1 MKIIEIKNKGSIPF
15 PEEIVWR
22 PGDDGKVAIVGDNG
36 SGKTTLLDTIAM
48 AFYGVTPN
56 RRSESGRE
64 EGAIYGCFK
73 DKSSYIEV
81 KALINGKEI
90 LVKRLIDP
98 IAKTQK
104 PYLYVNGVAVTEGKS
119 KEFAEK
125 FLEHTDLPEDLFLS
139 ALYHSQKGKGHLV
152 SLDQAGAR
160 ELLGNLLGFHEYDS
174 EFSVIDSKRKELE
187 QEISV
192 DEILAKNYRESIL
205 EEKAIEE
212 SFQIKKKAKDSID
225 SKLTEN
231 NQEISTLKDSLNTLK
246 SVSKDLSSLLEKKK
260 NYIGEIK
267 TISDELSD
275 ISERRANNLLLR
287 DQAEKIKAAV
297 ESEKLLTDK
306 YDSFESQI
314 SELAT
319 EYEAKSQEIEKSNE
333 SIHREIKFLDSSKKE
348 NQKSLDFLNESI
360 SGLKSKLSI
369 LSNKISEAKNKSE
382 LLEQVPCNGVE
393 ISGKKLNEAC
403 LLLADAISAKS
414 KIKELETEE
423 KKTEAT
429 LQEKLTEFDSIKN
442 DIKKIDEDRFNLSE
456 NLKSLDS
463 IKSIKE
469 TIDKHKATLKEIS
482 AQIEQ
487 LKPLVNRASH
497 LAVAEERIK
506 EYDERFDQRTSKKN
520 ELEGLLKSVEALISD
535 EEEEAEKIQKLE
547 SQISELEFKRNELSR
562 ERDTLISEISK
573 LESKL
578 EIIDNAKSKM
588 ATLGIDGKLDR
599 LTRLKNLCEGLSP
612 KGVRALKLDASGPEI
627 SATINEVLSE
637 CYGSRFQVSFKTTK
651 ETGKGTVKEDFS
663 IAVYDE
669 ESGEETFVDNKSGGQ
684 EAIIKEGI
692 SLGVAVYKI
701 QKTGKAIETL
711 IRDEA
716 DGGLTPD
723 NAKLYQKMLDKAMQL
738 GGFKQVI
745 FVSHKP
751 EIQGLADAVFRVGEG
766 KIAKL
771 TSDAT
776 GMVF

>member
-15 PEEIVWR
+15 PQEIVWK
-22 PGDDGKVAIVGDNG
+22 PGDDGKIAIVGDNG

-174 EFSVIDSKRKELE
+174 EFSIIDTKRKELE
-187 QEISV
+187 QEISA
-192 DEILAKNYRESIL
+192 DEILAKNYRELIQ
-205 EEKAIEE
+205 EEKTIEE
-212 SFQIKKKAKDSID
+212 SFRIKKEAKDTID
-225 SKLTEN
+225 AKLAEN
-231 NQEISTLKDSLNTLK
+231 TQAIITIKESLNTLK
-246 SVSKDLSSLLEKKK
+246 SGSMDLSSLLEKKK

-267 TISDELSD
+267 TISDELTD
-275 ISERRANNLLLR
+275 ISERRANNLLLK

-297 ESEKLLTDK
+297 DSEKQFIEK
-306 YDSFESQI
+306 YNSIESQI
-314 SELAT
+314 AVLDSD
-319 EYEAKSQEIEKSNE
+319 YEAKSQEIEKSNE
-333 SIHREIKFLDSSKKE
+333 LIQKEIKNLDSKKTE
-348 NQKSLDFLNESI
+348 KQKSLDLLNESI
-360 SGLKSKLSI
+360 SGFRSKLST
-369 LSNKISEAKNKSE
+369 LSNKISEAKNKSA

-393 ISGKKLNEAC
+393 VSGKKLNEAC
-403 LLLADAISAKS
+403 LLLADAISAKA
-414 KIKELETEE
+414 KIAELEAEE
-423 KKTEAT
+423 KTAEST
-429 LQEKLTEFDSIKN
+429 LQEKLKEVDSVKN

-469 TIDKHKATLKEIS
+469 TIEKHKATLREIT

-506 EYDERFDQRTSKKN
+506 EYDERFDQRTAKKN
-520 ELEGLLKSVEALISD
+520 ELEGQLKSVETLISD

-547 SQISELEFKRNELSR
+547 SQISDIESKGTELSR
-562 ERDTLISEISK
+562 ERDSLISEISK
-573 LESKL
+573 LEAKL
-578 EIIDNAKSKM
+578 ETIDNAKAKM
-588 ATLGIDGKLDR
+588 AILGIDGKLDR

-716 DGGLTPD
+716 DGGLTPE
-723 NAKLYQKMLDKAMQL
+723 NAKLYQKMLDKAMAL

-751 EIQGLADAVFRVGEG
+751 EIQNLADVVFKVGEG

-771 TSDAT
+771 SLEDK
-776 GMVF
+776 GMDF